1 MQQTVRILCIRQTIP
16 PEKGDKA
23 LHSTPELS
31 GVACQ
36 LSLLSFPRRL
46 QQPYS
51 FSFLNTCAPHPLH
64 SHLPALFSRMLV
76 FSPHI
81 PIPIPTPYLTYPGE
95 NLISD
100 AHPSHP
106 VCRAGT
112 AAPKTARTTRLADPC
127 THAPAGQR
135 AGLAQ
140 YWRCGTALATTSR
153 NACGWIW
160 DLRLGAEVCC
170 WCGDGLTAGE
180 WWDVMGWGCC
190 DVKEGEHEGVSVVW

>member
-1 MQQTVRILCIRQTIP
+1 MQQTVRILCIRQVVP

-23 LHSTPELS
+23 LHSTPELR

-36 LSLLSFPRRL
+36 LSLLSSPSVSSITLQMVFLSSIHALPHSPFPLAGPLLPYACL
-46 QQPYS
+46 QPPY
-51 FSFLNTCAPHPLH
+51 PHPH
-64 SHLPALFSRMLV
+64 FQYLP
-76 FSPHI
+76 
-81 PIPIPTPYLTYPGE
+81 YPGR

-106 VCRAGT
+106 VYRAGT

-127 THAPAGQR
+127 THVPAGQR

-153 NACGWIW
+153 NACGWI
-160 DLRLGAEVCC
+160 
-170 WCGDGLTAGE
+170 
-180 WWDVMGWGCC
+180 
-190 DVKEGEHEGVSVVW
+190 